1 LYRKIRS
8 ESDMTDRVEQEPTTG
23 GTDAQGEAQTAL
35 LRRRNLLK
43 ASLGA
48 GSVIATLASRPVLGW
63 GGGGGDCKAPSDA
76 LSGNLSQ
83 PGTTKTCS
91 GKPPTYWCQSQSYCN
106 WKIPCQPK
114 DTGSSGYT
122 CGAFKAKA
130 TPFHST
136 ITMFNGTQ
144 FGSKTMLDVMNLT
157 GGGYQKLGCYIS
169 AALLN
174 AKAGWT
180 PVLSES
186 DVRGMWNEYCAKG
199 YFEPSAG
206 VHWGPDECVNYLL
219 TTMTG

>member
-1 LYRKIRS
+1 
-8 ESDMTDRVEQEPTTG
+8 MTDPVEQEPTTG
-23 GTDAQGEAQTAL
+23 ATDAQRESQAAL

-43 ASLGA
+43 AGLGA

-63 GGGGGDCKAPSDA
+63 GGGGGGDCKAPSDA

-83 PGTTKTCS
+83 PGKDKHCS
-91 GKPPTYWCQSQSYCN
+91 GKPPSYWCQSQSYCN
-106 WKIPCQPK
+106 WKVPCQPK